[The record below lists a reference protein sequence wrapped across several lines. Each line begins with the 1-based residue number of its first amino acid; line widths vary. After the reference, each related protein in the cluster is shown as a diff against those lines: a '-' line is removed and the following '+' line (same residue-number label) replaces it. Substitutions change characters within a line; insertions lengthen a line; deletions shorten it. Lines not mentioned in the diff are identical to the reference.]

1 MKKTLLA
8 VALTAASMTAMAD
21 TTLSGQVGY
30 KVGSLED
37 FNNNDGL
44 TVDTNGNSESRF
56 RILSSTDPINGIT
69 YGTNLEFGM
78 GSHGT
83 TGLVAGFKEDGV
95 TPAAKPA
102 KLTTGITKRV
112 QEITASGAFGKVS
125 IGHGSQASDGIG
137 ANDFSGTGMI
147 WENAAYDVGG
157 VFADAG
163 LLDGGTRLER
173 IRYDS
178 PSFGPVSFA
187 ASLDD
192 GNQGSAGTVG
202 TTDIA
207 DDQSSFQVSVKL
219 PAVQVRLGVANRDA
233 KNTDTLALDVA
244 GILGNFTAAAHY
256 VEVENGPSLEDTEQ
270 VRVILGYKMG
280 AYNFSVNMQEATQDN
295 FGASGKAIDLTT
307 MGAGLTFAPTK
318 GVELYA
324 GVMQASNDV
333 TQAAGVDDSGT
344 GVILGGKFKF

>member
-44 TVDTNGNSESRF
+44 TVGSNANSESRF

-69 YGTNLEFGM
+69 YGTNIEFGL
-78 GSHGT
+78 GGRGDDDLSLG
-83 TGLVAGFKEDGV
+83 
-95 TPAAKPA
+95 
-102 KLTTGITKRV
+102 KRV
-112 QEITASGAFGKVS
+112 EEITASGAFGKVS

-147 WENAAYDVGG
+147 WENGAYNVGG
-157 VFADAG
+157 VFKNAG

-173 IRYDS
+173 VRYDS

-192 GNQGSAGTVG
+192 GNQGSAGTVS
-202 TTDIA
+202 TDAIA
-207 DDQSSFQVSVKL
+207 DDQSSFHVSVKL

-256 VEVENGPSLEDTEQ
+256 VEVEKGALAEDIEQ